1 MVGCTE
7 GRLGCTLGQCGLDRV
22 GSGEVGR
29 RGVRLVWLIK
39 KERMSSGP
47 SQIVSES
54 LTMLNKVPNEFTV
67 ITIGNQPEVQKQ
79 QIG

>member
-29 RGVRLVWLIK
+29 RGVRLVWFTK

-47 SQIVSES
+47 SQIASEQVEQGP
-54 LTMLNKVPNEFTV
+54 K
-67 ITIGNQPEVQKQ
+67 
-79 QIG
+79 